1 MTDKKREE
9 IIEKITIRYTIMV
22 KKSATLGMDNMLL
35 FVTDSVFNCAN
46 AIEIS

>member
-1 MTDKKREE
+1 
-9 IIEKITIRYTIMV
+9 MV

-46 AIEIS
+46 AIEISYMFLKINL